1 MSKRQ
6 LHVELLLGEKV
17 LAMNGLPLGR
27 LEEIRTEIN
36 RGHFYVTEFL
46 VGSYAYLERFAAW
59 RIGRALLRVFGARR
73 KEGYRIRWD
82 QLDLSDPQRPKL
94 MCEVDELLPLRKE
107 QYPS

>member
-6 LHVELLLGEKV
+6 LHVELILGEKV
-17 LAMNGLPLGR
+17 FAMNGSSIGR
-27 LEEIRTEIN
+27 LEEIRTEVN

-46 VGSYAYLERFAAW
+46 VGRYAFLERFAAW

-73 KEGYRIRWD
+73 KQGYRIRWD

-94 MCEVDELLPLRKE
+94 MCEVDELLALTRE
-107 QYPS
+107 QYP